1 MISLLYEIF
10 SDRKV
15 IYMSTVINALSYT
28 GILFFLPLVANDNQ
42 QEGKF
47 HANQGLIALILAVV
61 LHVIGRVLGVFAGIP
76 LLGVLIGIVGTIF
89 GIAAWA
95 VQVAILIFGI
105 VNSINGRMNPIPVIG
120 KINLINK

>member
-1 MISLLYEIF
+1 
-10 SDRKV
+10 
-15 IYMSTVINALSYT
+15 MSTVINALSYT

-47 HANQGLIALILAVV
+47 HANQGLVALILAVV

-89 GIAAWA
+89 GIVAWA

-120 KINLINK
+120 KINFINK